1 MYRYR
6 SRNNLVIFNRF
17 CIFFFVIFHLLFWD
31 FDQEQPLL
39 LEDLLEQEKREQ
51 ERQAA
56 SNMGNDMDQINI
68 YNVVNNN
75 IIYTFFAV
83 PRQNRKSLESKLMK

>member
-1 MYRYR
+1 M
-6 SRNNLVIFNRF
+6 IFNRF
-17 CIFFFVIFHLLFWD
+17 CAFSLFQLLFWD

-56 SNMGNDMDQINI
+56 SNLGNDMDQINI
-68 YNVVNNN
+68 YNVVISVSIYIWFSQN
-75 IIYTFFAV
+75 I
-83 PRQNRKSLESKLMK
+83 NESFC